1 VLSKLVPLQA
11 SNNLTERQASQTQ
24 LEGLQATLKAGLA
37 ALEAQHKAW
46 LKLLDLA
53 DKTVRARQWPG
64 FDADAA
70 RDAKKALLPRDIK
83 KREAA
88 TVRDRSVEA
97 FKRASYFIHQ
107 GHWLHSRFPDGVYA
121 DVLGLCKAVSRQYI
135 VDNDGSLTP
144 GRYVGVAVGA
154 QDDDVGEAFVA
165 RMREVHEELT
175 DLNRQAFELAE
186 KIRTAFTEL
195 VE

>member
-1 VLSKLVPLQA
+1 
-11 SNNLTERQASQTQ
+11 
-24 LEGLQATLKAGLA
+24 LQATLKAGLA

-53 DKTVRARQWPG
+53 DKTLRARQWAG

-83 KREAA
+83 KREVA
-88 TVRDRSVEA
+88 TVRDCSVEA
-97 FKRASYFIHQ
+97 FKRASYFIQQ

-121 DVLGLCKAVSRQYI
+121 DVPGLCKAVTRQDI
-135 VDNDGSLTP
+135 ADNDGSLTP

-154 QDDDVGEAFVA
+154 QDEDAGEAFVA
-165 RMREVHEELT
+165 RMREIHSEL
-175 DLNRQAFELAE
+175 DELNQQAVSLAKRVQDSMAE
-186 KIRTAFTEL
+186 WAE
-195 VE
+195 